1 MGTILPATSTQTPC
15 TSSWLSL
22 HWPGPHRRCPT
33 PSTPPSTCLLK
44 RCWSGCPGSWRQV
57 EAGPSGTPSSSTL
70 IRTPLLI
77 PPMERLPSV
86 VSRSKCT
93 AAPARAPGTTPSPPG
108 VTTTPSPWT
117 LGPTTRLGVSR
128 SRRTAGHPR
137 ATMTSPPGG
146 TTTHSPPTSCSIT
159 KPHHHQYHNHR
170 LVQPVV
176 ANIKTRVVVLNV
188 LVKNICICDKNTKIS
203 SNQTCLA
210 RLMGIGTGLKK

>member
-1 MGTILPATSTQTPC
+1 MGTILPATSTQAPC

-33 PSTPPSTCLLK
+33 PTTPPSTCLLT

-70 IRTPLLI
+70 IRTPPLI
-77 PPMERLPSV
+77 PPMERLP
-86 VSRSKCT
+86 
-93 AAPARAPGTTPSPPG
+93 
-108 VTTTPSPWT
+108 
-117 LGPTTRLGVSR
+117 LGVSR

-176 ANIKTRVVVLNV
+176 ANKKTRVVVLNV